1 MPSAIEGGQKRRAC
15 VASWRLLGHWC
26 TYDRPLLL
34 AVPVEEGVDPETSSP
49 PARKQR
55 GWISHGRNP
64 LHRSQCSP
72 GSTTAPTQ
80 QAKTLLCRHQEQI
93 DNPLN
98 TGLHFFKYPYAIIVH
113 FSLYRNWDY
122 WCFRSQICL
131 FSVKPMGMECIR
143 VLKFLTR
150 KKYFETFSPT
160 YSY

>member
-15 VASWRLLGHWC
+15 VASWKLLGHWC

-72 GSTTAPTQ
+72 GSTTAPTK
-80 QAKTLLCRHQEQI
+80 AKTLLFRHQEQI

-98 TGLHFFKYPYAIIVH
+98 TGIAFFKNTYAIILFWYH
-113 FSLYRNWDY
+113 SWDY

-131 FSVKPMGMECIR
+131 FSVKNLWEIECIR

-150 KKYFETFSPT
+150 KKYFKKLFSPT
-160 YSY
+160 YWY